1 MSNGSNIVKE
11 RLARTARQA
20 VTLSGLGTDVFDL
33 AVTNS
38 AKIHGLFQEYI
49 PAGKLIPWRADV
61 VNDQLVLHMHSR
73 YFTPRRQANLN
84 DIQEF
89 EPGVDIDGQLKEL
102 QGSNFV
108 HTSDNVV
115 QYLGTR
121 KESEGF
127 SRYINHH
134 L

>member
-1 MSNGSNIVKE
+1 
-11 RLARTARQA
+11 
-20 VTLSGLGTDVFDL
+20 
-33 AVTNS
+33 
-38 AKIHGLFQEYI
+38 
-49 PAGKLIPWRADV
+49 
-61 VNDQLVLHMHSR
+61 MHSR
-73 YFTPRRQANLN
+73 YFTPKRQANLN

-89 EPGVDIDGQLKEL
+89 EPGVDINGQLKEL

-108 HTSDNVV
+108 HTSDNIV